1 MQTADGR
8 GVGDTRGDT
17 DVALSCNHIKRLLQD
32 SATSIVRTRLGKT
45 SMENRPDQM
54 PPRVSSEQKRSGE
67 LVKLVRKLRWIG
79 MEDEAE
85 QVEKQLLLQQVPAAD
100 SVIAASRET
109 D

>member
-1 MQTADGR
+1 MQTADGCR
-8 GVGDTRGDT
+8 VGDTRGDT
-17 DVALSCNHIKRLLQD
+17 DVALSGNHIKRLLQD
-32 SATSIVRTRLGKT
+32 RAASIVRTRLGKT
-45 SMENRPDQM
+45 SMQNRPDQM

-85 QVEKQLLLQQVPAAD
+85 QVEKQLLLQQLPAAD

>member
-1 MQTADGR
+1 
-8 GVGDTRGDT
+8 
-17 DVALSCNHIKRLLQD
+17 
-32 SATSIVRTRLGKT
+32 
-45 SMENRPDQM
+45 
-54 PPRVSSEQKRSGE
+54 
-67 LVKLVRKLRWIG
+67 

>member
-1 MQTADGR
+1 MQAADGR
-8 GVGDTRGDT
+8 RVGDTRGDT
-17 DVALSCNHIKRLLQD
+17 DVALSGDHIKSLLQE
-32 SATSIVRTRLGKT
+32 SATSNIRTRLGKT
-45 SMENRPDQM
+45 SMQNRPDQM

-85 QVEKQLLLQQVPAAD
+85 QVEKQLLLQQLPAAD

>member
-1 MQTADGR
+1 MQTTDDR
-8 GVGDTRGDT
+8 GVGDARGDT
-17 DVALSCNHIKRLLQD
+17 DVALSGNHIKRLLQD
-32 SATSIVRTRLGKT
+32 TATTIVRTRLGKT

-85 QVEKQLLLQQVPAAD
+85 KVEKQLLLQQVPAAD